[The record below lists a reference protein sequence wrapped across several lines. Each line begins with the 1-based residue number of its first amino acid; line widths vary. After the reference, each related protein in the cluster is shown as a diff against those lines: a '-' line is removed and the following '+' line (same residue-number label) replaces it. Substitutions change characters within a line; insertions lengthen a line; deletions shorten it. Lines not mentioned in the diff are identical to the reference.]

1 MKRYTD
7 RIALVTGGANGIGKA
22 TCRRLCEEGATV
34 IIADYNLKSAQEYAS
49 QLYSEGYSALAI
61 HFNAARRK
69 PFHNLVYMLNQI

>member
-34 IIADYNLKSAQEYAS
+34 VIADYNLKSAQEYAS
-49 QLYSEGYSALAI
+49 QLYSEG
-61 HFNAARRK
+61 
-69 PFHNLVYMLNQI
+69 